1 MRQESRFGA
10 VIVNYNCGRLAID
23 AALSFL
29 GAGGA
34 VAIIVDNASPD
45 GSADEIE
52 EILSGAR
59 PHTSASPPSPV
70 DRRAPLFASIGA
82 LRPGALRLIRA
93 PRNGGFAFGCNTGL
107 RALAS
112 TPGIDR
118 FLLLNPD
125 AVIAP
130 DALSAFADRL
140 KDDRAGLCGATVVEF
155 DEPHRVQCFGGA
167 SLDPILL
174 VGRNIGDGASFGEMP
189 ERRTVEAQLS
199 YPLGAAIAFRR
210 DYLARAGYP
219 DERYFLYYEEADWA
233 LAGGPPNR
241 PAWAPGAL
249 VYHRYGASSK
259 SRRAGAGAAS
269 DRSPLSDFHMT
280 RSRILF
286 ALKWRPLLAPLAIV
300 AGVCQAAARW
310 IQGRPENAASVLRAC
325 LPFGEQTARS
335 NRTPELHPQPD
346 G

>member
-45 GSADEIE
+45 GSADEIDRV
-52 EILSGAR
+52 IKGLV
-59 PHTSASPPSPV
+59 PHVPEAPPSPIE
-70 DRRAPLFASIGA
+70 RRAPVFADPGVLKA
-82 LRPGALRLIRA
+82 GALRLIRS
-93 PRNGGFAFGCNTGL
+93 PKNGGFAFGCNTGL
-107 RALAS
+107 RALAA
-112 TPGIDR
+112 TPGVDR

-125 AVIAP
+125 ALIAR
-130 DALSAFADRL
+130 DSLAAFAARL
-140 KDDRAGLCGATVVEF
+140 NDDRAGLCGATVVGF
-155 DEPHRVQCFGGA
+155 DTPHKVQCFGGA
-167 SLDPILL
+167 SLDPFFLI
-174 VGRNIGDGASFGEMP
+174 GRNIGEGADCSEAP
-189 ERRTVEAQLS
+189 DRQQVEARLS

-241 PAWAPGAL
+241 PAWAPGAI
-249 VYHRYGASSK
+249 VYHRYGAASK
-259 SRRAGAGAAS
+259 SRRADAGQAS
-269 DRSPLSDFHMT
+269 ERSPLADYHMT

-286 ALKWRPLLAPLAIV
+286 AMKWRPLLAPVAIGAGLA
-300 AGVCQAAARW
+300 QSLNRLAR
-310 IQGRPENAASVLRAC
+310 GRRENAAAILRAC
-325 LPFGEQTARS
+325 LPGKSAPARFEEA
-335 NRTPELHPQPD
+335 PAAAA
-346 G
+346 